1 MQVPHNLP
9 RLLLCAIGIVVLLFY
24 SMSWSTSSSSSSAP
38 TIMQNF
44 EETTPAAAFVAG
56 EEGVDRYGTS
66 SLAGDYDDPN
76 HPQCL
81 RKIRIRVHD
90 KTTAIVS
97 GTDGTPGCHPNG
109 AGREWVVHGRIAPDH
124 TTIVVDFSSKGGP
137 PALKGV
143 KTPDGILW
151 SDNNLWKNKE

>member
-1 MQVPHNLP
+1 
-9 RLLLCAIGIVVLLFY
+9 
-24 SMSWSTSSSSSSAP
+24 
-38 TIMQNF
+38 MQNF

-56 EEGVDRYGTS
+56 EEGVDRYNIS
-66 SLAGDYDDPN
+66 HFAGDYDDPN

-81 RKIRIRVHD
+81 RKIRMRVHD

-97 GTDGTPGCHPNG
+97 GTDGNPGCHPNG
-109 AGREWVVHGRIAPDH
+109 AGREWVVYGRIAPDH

-137 PALKGV
+137 PALEGV